1 MLADEA
7 EKVCGRAVDPNDKQF
22 YAALGR
28 LGTSALCLSGGG
40 IRSAAFAV
48 GVIQALA
55 VHPRPAQG
63 QKAGAAKE
71 SLLGQFHYL
80 STVSGGGYC
89 GSWLSAWIER
99 VGFAQVWAELTG
111 RPKGPDAEPPTIAWL
126 RENSNYLT

>member
-1 MLADEA
+1 MRAAPRLADAVEAKMGPAMSNTSDHELTTRAMLADEA

-71 SLLGQFHYL
+71 
-80 STVSGGGYC
+80 
-89 GSWLSAWIER
+89 
-99 VGFAQVWAELTG
+99 
-111 RPKGPDAEPPTIAWL
+111 
-126 RENSNYLT
+126 